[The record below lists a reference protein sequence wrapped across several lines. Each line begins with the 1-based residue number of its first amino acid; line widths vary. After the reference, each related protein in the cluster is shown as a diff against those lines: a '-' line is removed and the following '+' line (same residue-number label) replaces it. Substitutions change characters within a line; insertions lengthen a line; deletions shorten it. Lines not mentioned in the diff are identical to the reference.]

1 MSELAIQAVE
11 VWKAFGPRTAL
22 QGLNLEVPKGEI
34 CGLLGPNGAGKTTTL
49 RTLLGCLRPD
59 RGTFHALGHNCW
71 SQSTAL
77 REKMGYC
84 SADVRFYPWLTAR
97 KALEIASACRRDDL
111 VGQGLKVA
119 KRLDLDPDL
128 SAGRMSRGNL
138 QKVGLVVALAAKPE
152 LLLLDEPSSGLDPL
166 VQETFA
172 DLIKEAQDGDR
183 TTVLISSHTFSEVAR
198 LCRTVVVV
206 KDGRVVA
213 GEPLDALRARAGR
226 RVVLT
231 FQDPPEGALPEGL
244 EIDDPSGSIW
254 KGRWMGDTGPLL
266 AWCADR
272 TLLDLE
278 ISAPLLDDAFLDF
291 YR

>member
-1 MSELAIQAVE
+1 M
-11 VWKAFGPRTAL
+11 WKAFGSRAAL

-49 RTLLGCLRPD
+49 RTILGCLRPN
-59 RGTFHALGHNCW
+59 RGTVEALGLDCW
-71 SQSTAL
+71 SQSPAL
-77 REKMGYC
+77 RKKLGYC

-97 KALEIASACRRDDL
+97 KALEIASACRRHDVL
-111 VGQGLKVA
+111 GQGLKLA
-119 KRLDLDPDL
+119 KRLDLDPNL
-128 SAGRMSRGNL
+128 GAGRMSRGNL
-138 QKVGLVVALAAKPE
+138 QKVGLVVALASKPE
-152 LLLLDEPSSGLDPL
+152 LLVLDEPSSGLDPL

-172 DLIKEAQDGDR
+172 DLIKEAQDRDG

-206 KDGRVVA
+206 KAGRVVA
-213 GEPLDALRARAGR
+213 GEPLDAFRARAGR

-231 FQDPPEGALPEGL
+231 FATPPQGDLPEGL
-244 EIDDPSGSIW
+244 QVDDRTDGVW
-254 KGRWMGDTGPLL
+254 RGRWLGETGPLL
-266 AWCADR
+266 AWCADKN
-272 TLLDLE
+272 LLDLE